1 MRFLFP
7 PGSLNG
13 QRKQRK
19 SRFGGVER
27 ESGASQVY
35 SRELQCLSM
44 PSDPR
49 PTQLADAASVLL
61 FGDDDDSRIGAAAA
75 SLDRLFRDI
84 TGVREDTVDP
94 RDRSAISAPA
104 GSAISPLDAGRCL
117 LDPRR
122 TAIYLR
128 GVHGAIQEA
137 QQRFPGEVI
146 HVLYAGCGPF
156 APLCLP
162 LLPLF
167 AGQAVRFTL
176 LDVHAR
182 AVECVQ
188 ALLAAL
194 RLEGANADCLVCDA
208 TRYHDPDHRSLHVVV
223 SETMQQALEKE
234 PQVAILMNTA
244 PQLKAGGLMVPEMI
258 AVDAVLTDLSRELG
272 GDGVVPEPW
281 SGRVPLGRILE
292 VDRERACAWAASGVR
307 SHLPPARIALPS
319 TVAAQ
324 YSLVLA
330 TTIRTFGAHELREY
344 ESGLTYPLMV
354 NGWRAGEELEFTYR
368 LGEKPGFHL
377 ERIVR

>member
-1 MRFLFP
+1 MIP
-7 PGSLNG
+7 
-13 QRKQRK
+13 
-19 SRFGGVER
+19 ER
-27 ESGASQVY
+27 
-35 SRELQCLSM
+35 
-44 PSDPR
+44 PW

-61 FGDDDDSRIGAAAA
+61 FGGDDDSRIGAAVA

-84 TGVREDTVDP
+84 TGLREDTVDP
-94 RDRSAISAPA
+94 RDRSVTSMHGGAAL
-104 GSAISPLDAGRCL
+104 SPLDAARCL

-162 LLPLF
+162 LLPLL

-182 AVECVQ
+182 AVESVQ
-188 ALLAAL
+188 AILAAL
-194 RLEGANADCLVCDA
+194 RLEGGNADCLVCDA
-208 TRYHDPDHRSLHVVV
+208 THYHNPDHRPLHVVV
-223 SETMQQALEKE
+223 SETMQRALEKE

-244 PQLKAGGLMVPEMI
+244 PQLTAGGLMVPEMI

-272 GDGVVPEPW
+272 GKGVVPEPSAPALKPW
-281 SGRVPLGRILE
+281 IGRVPLGRILE
-292 VDRERACAWAASGVR
+292 VDRDRVCAWAAAGVP
-307 SHLPPARIALPS
+307 SHLPPARIALPPL
-319 TVAAQ
+319 VAAQ

-330 TTIRTFGAHELREY
+330 TTIRTFGVHELREY
-344 ESGLTYPLMV
+344 ESGLTHPLMV
-354 NGWRAGEELEFTYR
+354 NGWCAGEEVEFTYR

-377 ERIVR
+377 ERTGRQDGRDATDNSSNA

>member
-1 MRFLFP
+1 MI
-7 PGSLNG
+7 
-13 QRKQRK
+13 
-19 SRFGGVER
+19 
-27 ESGASQVY
+27 
-35 SRELQCLSM
+35 
-44 PSDPR
+44 PSDPW

-61 FGDDDDSRIGAAAA
+61 FGGDDDSRIGAAVA

-84 TGVREDTVDP
+84 TGLREDTIDP
-94 RDRSAISAPA
+94 HDRSATSMHA
-104 GSAISPLDAGRCL
+104 GSALSPLDAARCL

-122 TAIYLR
+122 TSIYLR

-137 QQRFPGEVI
+137 QKRFPGEVI

-162 LLPLF
+162 LLPLL
-167 AGQAVRFTL
+167 GEQAVRFTL

-182 AVECVQ
+182 AIESVQ
-188 ALLAAL
+188 AVLAAL
-194 RLEGANADCLVCDA
+194 RLEGGNADCLVCDA
-208 TRYHDPDHRSLHVVV
+208 THYHNPEHRPLHVVV
-223 SETMQQALEKE
+223 SETMQLALEKE

-244 PQLKAGGLMVPEMI
+244 PQLTAGGLMVPEMI

-272 GDGVVPEPW
+272 GNGVVPEPSAPAPKPW

-292 VDRERACAWAASGVR
+292 VDRERACAWAAAGVP

-319 TVAAQ
+319 LVAAQ

-330 TTIRTFGAHELREY
+330 TTIRTFGVHQLREY
-344 ESGLTYPLMV
+344 ESGLTRPLLV
-354 NGWRAGEELEFTYR
+354 SGWHAGEEVEFTYR

-377 ERIVR
+377 ERTRLRPDGRSTTD